1 MGGTQSKGKLLAI
14 TRIHI
19 LEAFSITLADVIAL
33 FDSLIKPI
41 DTSLDVNPLSCDTMM
56 KEILQAAEVDVETVE
71 DMKCDVSS
79 CSKAFTKK
87 ALIYVLKRLGVSSNR
102 ITTEGCE
109 RLKVRLRRACVSKRA
124 ALLTKLILN
133 ARPSPSSLI
142 LDELKITPVIAVLA
156 TEPPTYYHI
165 KLRHTDAVYLACDE
179 IVRKMTDVFQS
190 ASVPRNTS
198 QCLID
203 DIHSWILIHCCD
215 THYRK
220 KMEPTTFETSDL
232 NERFGLADGILL
244 DSEALLVPGCM
255 LTRRTDVSSMADH
268 YGIYLGVFFEIPIV
282 VDLDTDDQNTA
293 TVTLRTLSEF
303 SGKFK
308 LKVTRLKD
316 VTAQIKNNKG
326 VVCFAA
332 QAMVGQSHRY
342 KLLNA
347 NCESFAS
354 ALYFGSAQCSQTPF
368 NSEIKTETVR
378 ELRGGKFEKLK
389 CVAPLRSE
397 TSLKESRVYSNN
409 SLGMKVRLFG
419 RKEGGDGLE
428 TWSDIRVF
436 SKFHSWD
443 PAIYQK
449 EIVGNVTKK
458 CNISDGTDRR
468 VDPGVRRMLLTRQ
481 PL

>member
-1 MGGTQSKGKLLAI
+1 
-14 TRIHI
+14 
-19 LEAFSITLADVIAL
+19 
-33 FDSLIKPI
+33 
-41 DTSLDVNPLSCDTMM
+41 
-56 KEILQAAEVDVETVE
+56 
-71 DMKCDVSS
+71 
-79 CSKAFTKK
+79 
-87 ALIYVLKRLGVSSNR
+87 
-102 ITTEGCE
+102 
-109 RLKVRLRRACVSKRA
+109 
-124 ALLTKLILN
+124 
-133 ARPSPSSLI
+133 
-142 LDELKITPVIAVLA
+142 
-156 TEPPTYYHI
+156 
-165 KLRHTDAVYLACDE
+165 
-179 IVRKMTDVFQS
+179 
-190 ASVPRNTS
+190 
-198 QCLID
+198 
-203 DIHSWILIHCCD
+203 
-215 THYRK
+215 
-220 KMEPTTFETSDL
+220 MEPTTFETSDL